1 MAPTEELDAARERL
15 GQLGRVPES
24 ASASVTALLGW
35 IRKIEITDETEQQWR
50 DLVISAEKL
59 DPSDAAAFLAL
70 TQQLKEAPTTPPPP
84 RGWLLADLAVL
95 DCARAINAAF
105 PEETAQ
111 ETESS

>member
-15 GQLGRVPES
+15 GQLDRVPES

-35 IRKIEITDETEQQWR
+35 IRRIELTDETEQQWR
-50 DLVISAEKL
+50 DLVASTEKL
-59 DPSDAAAFLAL
+59 DPTDAGAFLAL
-70 TQQLKEAPTTPPPP
+70 TQQLKEAPTTPPPH

-95 DCARAINAAF
+95 DCARAINTAF
-105 PEETAQ
+105 PETTP